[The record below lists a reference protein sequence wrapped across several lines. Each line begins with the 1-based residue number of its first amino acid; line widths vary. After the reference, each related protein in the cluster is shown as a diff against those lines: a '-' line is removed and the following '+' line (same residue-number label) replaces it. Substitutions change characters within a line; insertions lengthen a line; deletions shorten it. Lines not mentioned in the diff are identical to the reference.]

1 MAVKSKPSVI
11 FEASQPE
18 RVRKAV
24 RELGGQLVPE
34 LAEDLHAAL
43 DGSSEAARRY
53 VLHFRDLTTVL
64 LCEAARVKPDFVVQT
79 DRDHVIAF
87 DVKAGNGAFLSVL
100 ENAATQAPFST
111 FADHYDVGDA
121 VVLELT
127 NLTRDLL
134 GYQALPTRVRKGRRP
149 DVDEVAARRFLWHVR
164 YHLNQ
169 LGDDQ
174 LAHVMD
180 AFQLSKT
187 ELGTLFGVSRQA
199 VDGWLASGVPADR
212 REKLNALVSVAEL
225 LDRKLKAG
233 RLPGVARTAADAY
246 GGLTMLEM
254 VARDRHRELLEDVR
268 ESFDWSSAA

>member
-11 FEASQPE
+11 LEASQPE

-24 RELGGQLVPE
+24 RVLGGQLVPE
-34 LAEDLHAAL
+34 LAQDLHAAL

-53 VLHFRDLTTVL
+53 VLHFRDLTNVL
-64 LCEAARVKPDFVVQT
+64 LCEAARVKPDFV
-79 DRDHVIAF
+79 
-87 DVKAGNGAFLSVL
+87 GNGAFLSVL
-100 ENAATQAPFST
+100 ENAATQAPFSA

-149 DVDEVAARRFLWHVR
+149 DLDEVAARRFLWHVR

-199 VDGWLASGVPADR
+199 VDGWLAGGVPADR
-212 REKLNALVSVAEL
+212 REKLNALASIADM